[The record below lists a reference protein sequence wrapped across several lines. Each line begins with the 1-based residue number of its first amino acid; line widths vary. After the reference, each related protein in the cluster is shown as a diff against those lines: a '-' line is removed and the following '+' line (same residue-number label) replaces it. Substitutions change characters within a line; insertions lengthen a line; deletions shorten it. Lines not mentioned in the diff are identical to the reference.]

1 MKLSLSAASLALA
14 IGALVGCSNTPQ
26 SPDVAGNIRRSI
38 DQAGIKNV
46 SVAQDR
52 TRGVVTLTG
61 HVLDTNDKARAD
73 QIARSQAQG
82 QVVANEIAVTPKGYE
97 GVARDVDKKLDTA
110 IGANLDAAL
119 LQHGWNKAIRHS
131 EKNGVVT
138 LSGAVDS
145 QELRSDIE
153 RMAASIPNVQQVVN
167 TIDVKY
173 QRASTTR

>member
-26 SPDVAGNIRRSI
+26 SPDVAGNIRKSI

-82 QVVANEIAVTPKGYE
+82 QVVANESQSPRRGTKALRAMSIKNWIQRSAQISMP
-97 GVARDVDKKLDTA
+97 RCCSTA
-110 IGANLDAAL
+110 GI
-119 LQHGWNKAIRHS
+119 KPFAIPRR
-131 EKNGVVT
+131 T
-138 LSGAVDS
+138 A
-145 QELRSDIE
+145 
-153 RMAASIPNVQQVVN
+153 
-167 TIDVKY
+167 
-173 QRASTTR
+173 